1 MIARLT
7 VVRGATTEYPLAER
21 VNGGWQNGVTFYP
34 DADVTEVVELHASRE
49 RGQAAEALATLA
61 RIRGVD
67 EATNEITLVLEA
79 QVHATLALV
88 EQQRIANLI
97 ALVAL
102 SGNENVQESNYD
114 EGSTLSSAGMHAL
127 IAYER
132 TAGTPI
138 SDPDDV
144 PVVRSEIAEAL
155 GLS

>member
-97 ALVAL
+97 ALSVPQQTVSA
-102 SGNENVQESNYD
+102 SEVHIPSWD
-114 EGSTLSSAGMHAL
+114 EKLQL
-127 IAYER
+127 R
-132 TAGTPI
+132 P
-138 SDPDDV
+138 
-144 PVVRSEIAEAL
+144 EIAEAL

>member
-67 EATNEITLVLEA
+67 EATNEITLVVEA

-97 ALVAL
+97 ALSNAVSGSGWQAEEAVDAVIREVWDE
-102 SGNENVQESNYD
+102 SGNRGY
-114 EGSTLSSAGMHAL
+114 A
-127 IAYER
+127 
-132 TAGTPI
+132 
-138 SDPDDV
+138 
-144 PVVRSEIAEAL
+144 VVADHIKEAL

>member
-1 MIARLT
+1 MSAGRIDHVA
-7 VVRGATTEYPLAER
+7 EAER
-21 VNGGWQNGVTFYP
+21 FAAW
-34 DADVTEVVELHASRE
+34 ADNPSLPPENV
-49 RGQAAEALATLA
+49 AA
-61 RIRGVD
+61 ISSM
-67 EATNEITLVLEA
+67 A